1 LLSVGET
8 LIKLPHSVPK
18 GKKKMMWTIILTVD
32 NVFKNLLMNKLLCTA
47 FSWGTLIKFLQGIN
61 FLKTHS

>member
-1 LLSVGET
+1 LLPVGET

-18 GKKKMMWTIILTVD
+18 GTKMMWTIILTVD

-47 FSWGTLIKFLQGIN
+47 FSWGTLIKFLQGIK